1 VAQFEKR
8 RGRMFPSEMVILMA
22 ITVAR
27 DSGNK
32 LLTRPTDVVS
42 EYIGYLYDSLVRRGY
57 LKRNSLGG
65 YQLTSKG
72 RETLFEFL
80 HQNKTRV
87 RDTVNRLKQLG
98 IEISQ
103 EQEQKIDKLGKEAME
118 VKYDA
123 ERRGDSSQKVKVS
136 PRFYGL
142 PQEEVARMVEEDT
155 KFSEDDQKR

>member
-32 LLTRPTDVVS
+32 LLTRPTDVVG

-57 LKRNSLGG
+57 LKRSSLGR
-65 YQLTSKG
+65 YQLTLKG

-103 EQEQKIDKLGKEAME
+103 EQEQKIDKLGKEAIE
-118 VKYDA
+118 VK
-123 ERRGDSSQKVKVS
+123 
-136 PRFYGL
+136 
-142 PQEEVARMVEEDT
+142 
-155 KFSEDDQKR
+155 